1 MSSESKRPI
10 DDRELDDFLAGQHPV
25 GRAYREA
32 SQHDTAPREL
42 DDAILAASRESVQ
55 PRPRPR
61 PRWLQPF
68 ALAATLVLG
77 VSVLI
82 NLWRD
87 PALREQALTTA
98 PASDINGQANAVA
111 DATRESE
118 GAAQA
123 EAQQP
128 RAANDEAREAVAA
141 QSARKAKQEAAP
153 ASLAPP
159 APPALPAPTQAPALA
174 TPSTPA
180 VPGADAAPVLQDRAE
195 PQQPREPAEPPWAAP
210 ALAPAAEPEPLH
222 KRAPR
227 AAAFERTA
235 PMQNED
241 AGARAGAAARA
252 ESAAVE
258 ALSEAQWIS
267 RLRDAWAR
275 EDETAA
281 RAALAGLRQAYPDAD
296 LPEDLR
302 AFAARIDAKAEAEAE
317 VSPR

>member
-42 DDAILAASRESVQ
+42 DAAILAAARESVQ

-98 PASDINGQANAVA
+98 PASDLNGQANAVA
-111 DATRESE
+111 DATREAE

-123 EAQQP
+123 QAKQQ

-159 APPALPAPTQAPALA
+159 APPAPPALPAPTQAPPL
-174 TPSTPA
+174 TPA

-195 PQQPREPAEPPWAAP
+195 PQQPRESTERPWAAP
-210 ALAPAAEPEPLH
+210 ALAPAAEPEPMH

-235 PMQNED
+235 PVQDED
-241 AGARAGAAARA
+241 AGARAGAAALA
-252 ESAAVE
+252 ESAVVE
-258 ALSEAQWIS
+258 ALTEAQWIS
-267 RLRDAWAR
+267 RLRDALAR

-281 RAALAGLRQAYPDAD
+281 RDALAGLRQAYPDAE

-302 AFAARIDAKAEAEAE
+302 AFAERIDAEAEAEAE